1 MLSDVCVLIDT
12 MKYKALISF
21 AGKVSMYEGEIK
33 EITDNEVVSDLLKAG
48 YIERVKPEKRKTTRN
63 TKTKE
68 N

>member
-12 MKYKALISF
+12 MKYKALTSF
-21 AGKVSMYEGEIK
+21 AGKISMHQGEER
-33 EITDNEVVSDLLKAG
+33 EIADKDIISDLLKAG
-48 YIERVKPEKRKTTRN
+48 YIEKVKPEKRKSTRN